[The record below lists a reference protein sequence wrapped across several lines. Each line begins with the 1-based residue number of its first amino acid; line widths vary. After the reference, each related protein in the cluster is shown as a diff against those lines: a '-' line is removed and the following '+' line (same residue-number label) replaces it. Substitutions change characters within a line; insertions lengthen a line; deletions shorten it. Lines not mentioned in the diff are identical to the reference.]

1 MNIPHIKAIEY
12 CISELVKSK
21 KVNFHSNGGYKLE
34 MKSIP
39 SSELPKTVTVSN
51 ELIVIIEFYDVI
63 TQK

>member
-39 SSELPKTVTVSN
+39 NHSEQTKSAIVSS
-51 ELIVIIEFYDVI
+51 F
-63 TQK
+63 

>member
-39 SSELPKTVTVSN
+39 NHSEQTKSAIVSSFLSRASKKGRFE
-51 ELIVIIEFYDVI
+51 
-63 TQK
+63 